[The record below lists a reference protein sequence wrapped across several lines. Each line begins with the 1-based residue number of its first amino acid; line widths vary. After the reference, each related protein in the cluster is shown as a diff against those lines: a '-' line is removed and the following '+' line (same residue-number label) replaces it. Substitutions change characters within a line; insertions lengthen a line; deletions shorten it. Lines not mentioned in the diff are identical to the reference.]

1 MAMLNNQRVMG
12 LMGKPKN
19 KPSAMTYQ
27 KWVASRLIKI
37 RGLWN
42 WGCHMI
48 GDGMDVVGWG

>member
-1 MAMLNNQRVMG
+1 MAMLINQRVMG